1 MNYIEYLT
9 NWIRDYVKSANAD
22 GIVIGISGGIDSA
35 LASAI
40 AKLAFPNNVLGVIMP
55 IENMGQH
62 YNDAL
67 DHVKQFNIDYQTIDL
82 TDEFEFMRKKI
93 AIKSKMAIANI
104 KPRLR
109 MTTLYALAQEKN
121 YLVMGTDNADELLL
135 GYFTKYGDGGV
146 DLLPLANLTKTQVR
160 ELSKIIGI
168 SDNIINKKPSAD
180 LWAGQTDE
188 DEMGITYKEVD
199 DYICGN
205 QVSEKAKNRIE
216 YLNKIS
222 EHKRKPIPTPERH
235 YKF

>member
-168 SDNIINKKPSAD
+168 SNNIINKKPSAD
-180 LWAGQTDE
+180 LWVGQTDE

-199 DYICGN
+199 DYISGN

-222 EHKRKPIPTPERH
+222 EHKRKPIPTPEHH